1 MFDIFDSFW
10 GRVGVVIFILI
21 IMGLADFF
29 YFYHSPKKASNC
41 FLT

>member
-21 IMGLADFF
+21 IMGLADFLLL
-29 YFYHSPKKASNC
+29 S
-41 FLT
+41 